1 MGDSGGGGQSRS
13 WGEMWRSSAVRPLG
27 GNTAFPRAVHNAG
40 NFLAFLAMGTTAVH
54 MATCDECSERQVW
67 AGLVG
72 LTA

>member
-1 MGDSGGGGQSRS
+1 M
-13 WGEMWRSSAVRPLG
+13 
-27 GNTAFPRAVHNAG
+27 HNAG